1 MSEFRLKKI
10 ESLLREQV
18 SALIV
23 SQKIKDPR
31 VTPFLTVSQVQ
42 VSRDLVYA
50 KIFISSF
57 EGEKKLAAGVDG
69 LNHAAGFIQSQ
80 VGKQLTIRNTPR
92 LTFIKDDSIKNGIE
106 MNRILDGLHHEDSD
120 T

>member
-10 ESLLREQV
+10 ESLLRDEV

-31 VTPFLTVSQVQ
+31 VTPFLTVNRVV

-50 KIFISSF
+50 KIYISSF
-57 EGEKKLAAGVDG
+57 EGEKKVNAGVAG

-80 VGKQLTIRNTPR
+80 VSRKLKIRTTPK
-92 LTFIKDDSIKNGIE
+92 LSFIKDDSIKDGFE
-106 MNRILDGLHHEDSD
+106 MTKKLEELSSEDTDS
-120 T
+120 